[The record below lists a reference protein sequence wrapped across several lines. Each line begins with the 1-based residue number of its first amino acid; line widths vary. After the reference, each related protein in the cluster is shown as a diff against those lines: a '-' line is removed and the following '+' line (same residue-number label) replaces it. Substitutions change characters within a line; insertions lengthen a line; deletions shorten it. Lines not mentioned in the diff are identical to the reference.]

1 MDPVAEPLSLADRL
15 EIRELIAR
23 YNWAID
29 TRDGVGVADTFVAD
43 GVFDGGRIL
52 RGREEL
58 IAFGELRDRPPAQ
71 PGTGS
76 QHWVTNLV
84 FEGDHSRVRLKSFF
98 IRHNIENGVVKST
111 NLGYYRDVVVNV
123 EGRWLF
129 ERRRWRLWPPSDE
142 DSTVEAER

>member
-1 MDPVAEPLSLADRL
+1 MWLMAEAEPEPLSLADRI

-29 TRDGVGVADTFVAD
+29 TRHGVGVADTFTAD
-43 GVFDGGRIL
+43 GIFDGGRIW

-58 IAFGELRDRPPAQ
+58 IAFGELRDRPPAE

-84 FEGDHSRVRLKSFF
+84 FDGNHSRVHLKSFF
-98 IRHNIENGVVKST
+98 IRQNIERGMVTST
-111 NLGYYRDVVVNV
+111 NLGYYRDELVNLD
-123 EGRWLF
+123 GRWLF
-129 ERRRWRLWPPSDE
+129 ERRRWRLWPPSAE
-142 DSTVEAER
+142 DA